1 MFFFWKSLNFDMIKK
16 VIRMFTKEQIQQFNP
31 LEMKIYEYIITHEL
45 EFPYMSIR
53 ELADGVSTSTASIL
67 RFCKK
72 LGYDGFK
79 ELKYVFKNELR
90 EKTLL
95 KKYDFAEIIHCI
107 EKLDS
112 PFYREKFSEATTMI
126 GNADILLFIGIGDSG
141 IMANYGARCFTNY
154 GKLSVAIH
162 DPYANMTFSGEKCV
176 VIVLSVSGE
185 TVETI
190 SMLHGCKES
199 GCHIIGISA
208 TENNTLSRLSH
219 LMIPYYINRHRI
231 NDRELTSQIPAMCI
245 IEKLAGMTM
254 EV

>member
-90 EKTLL
+90 EKTPVFRD
-95 KKYDFAEIIHCI
+95 YH
-107 EKLDS
+107 
-112 PFYREKFSEATTMI
+112 
-126 GNADILLFIGIGDSG
+126 
-141 IMANYGARCFTNY
+141 
-154 GKLSVAIH
+154 
-162 DPYANMTFSGEKCV
+162 
-176 VIVLSVSGE
+176 
-185 TVETI
+185 
-190 SMLHGCKES
+190 
-199 GCHIIGISA
+199 
-208 TENNTLSRLSH
+208 
-219 LMIPYYINRHRI
+219 
-231 NDRELTSQIPAMCI
+231 
-245 IEKLAGMTM
+245 
-254 EV
+254 